1 MNEATLLN
9 RISSQ
14 PTNSNLDQLQY
25 SRWLFWI
32 RLAKFI
38 DGSTL
43 LLNIDE
49 TSINYKTKI
58 NYCWTQ
64 KNKAREFKCKS
75 FSSSVT
81 MIFTIISNGAWFWTF
96 NQGSTNSD
104 VFLRYWWS
112 LEKWLKENNYFGYKI
127 AIVLLDN
134 CSSHRSSIVSQ
145 AMNKSKINIL
155 YLPPYSYML
164 APVEK
169 AF

>member
-1 MNEATLLN
+1 MNEVTLLN

-38 DGSTL
+38 DESTL
-43 LLNIDE
+43 LINIDE

-64 KNKAREFKCKS
+64 KNKAREFKCKP
-75 FSSSVT
+75 FSGSVT

-112 LEKWLKENNYFGYKI
+112 LEKWLNENNYFGYKK

-134 CSSHRSSIVSQ
+134 CSSHLSSIVRQ
-145 AMNKSKINIL
+145 AMNKNKINI
-155 YLPPYSYML
+155 
-164 APVEK
+164 
-169 AF
+169 